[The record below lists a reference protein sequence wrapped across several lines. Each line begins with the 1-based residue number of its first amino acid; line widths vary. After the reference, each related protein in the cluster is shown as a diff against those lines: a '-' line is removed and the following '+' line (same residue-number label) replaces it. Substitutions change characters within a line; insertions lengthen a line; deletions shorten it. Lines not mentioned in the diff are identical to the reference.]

1 MQSAETGMTER
12 AGLRIPGEAGVWVLI
27 FGDMIV
33 FGLFFVTFVLY
44 RSQSLQLYERAQQ
57 LMNQGFGVANTV
69 LLLSSSWFV
78 ALAVRR
84 ARVDRSKLVPV
95 LFALAFA
102 CGLGFGVIKFL
113 EYGEKIRAGLT
124 LNTNEF
130 YTFYYMFTGIHFLH
144 VLIGMGVLIFL
155 AVISRKEVL
164 TESDMSM
171 LESGASFWHLVDILW
186 IALFALLYLMK

>member
-1 MQSAETGMTER
+1 MQSAVTEMTEQ
-12 AGLRIPGEAGVWVLI
+12 ADLRIPGEAGVWVLI

-33 FGLFFVTFVLY
+33 FGVFFVTYAVY
-44 RSQSLQLYERAQQ
+44 RSQNPSLYDHAQQ
-57 LMNQGFGVANTV
+57 LMSQVFGVTNTV

-84 ARVDRSKLVPV
+84 TRLGRSTLAPV

-102 CGLGFGVIKFL
+102 CGVGFSVMKFL

-130 YTFYYMFTGIHFLH
+130 YTFYYMFTGIHFVH
-144 VLIGMGVLIFL
+144 VLIGMAVLVYLGF
-155 AVISRKEVL
+155 ISRREVL
-164 TESDMSM
+164 TEADMTM

-186 IALFALLYLMK
+186 IVLFTLLYLMK